1 MEESQGQEKERKHLL
16 QNLCE
21 NKARLFEIWHARENC
36 SNGQSS
42 VNKSVSNTFSLQY
55 AEAMGLSHPIL
66 PPPALLGKSYLDLRH
81 DQNMAWAQDRLDKGV
96 SLARA
101 SLQPSTENKHALAR
115 KAEACYKEGLEMIPN
130 HVGILTAYGAL
141 CANDGRLS
149 LAKKM
154 LEKAISQCEIKSSVS
169 STKDANVPDK
179 ASKDATTYL
188 SIVERK
194 IEDLKRTDKKGSNAR
209 VTLSNKGEK
218 LLNDALAERAFLTGN
233 DPKDCS
239 IISSKYKLLSSS
251 SSESSISSDESRRLR
266 KRSKSRHKKRK
277 KKTRSK
283 SRHRDESRSSHRRK
297 QRKNGDDDSD
307 EHSSTSYDYKSRK
320 RQSRGERKRK
330 RKRR

>member
-1 MEESQGQEKERKHLL
+1 MEENQGQEKERKHLL
-16 QNLCE
+16 QNICE
-21 NKARLFEIWHARENC
+21 NKARLFEIWHTRENC

-42 VNKSVSNTFSLQY
+42 VNKSVLNTFSLQY

-66 PPPALLGKSYLDLRH
+66 PPPSLLGKSYLDLRH

-101 SLQPSTENKHALAR
+101 SLQPSAKNKHALAR

-154 LEKAISQCEIKSSVS
+154 LEKAQCDIKSNLS
-169 STKDANVPDK
+169 SNKDANAPDK
-179 ASKDATTYL
+179 ASNDAMTYL

-194 IEDLKRTDKKGSNAR
+194 IKDLKRTDKKGSNAQ

-239 IISSKYKLLSSS
+239 VISTKYKLLSSS
-251 SSESSISSDESRRLR
+251 SSESSISSNESRRRR

-283 SRHRDESRSSHRRK
+283 SSHRDESRSSHRRK
-297 QRKNGDDDSD
+297 QRRNGDDDSD
-307 EHSSTSYDYKSRK
+307 EYSSNSDHYKSRK